1 MTNPT
6 IAAMTGGFA
15 LRECPVCKRDVR
27 SHREPVP
34 DERDEVVVY
43 HPHDDSARTRCKMS
57 GQVAALRAV
66 PFTARRVA

>member
-1 MTNPT
+1 MTDTT

-27 SHREPVP
+27 SHREPVN

-43 HPHDDSARTRCKMS
+43 HQHPNGCGMQCEMS
-57 GQVAALRAV
+57 GRVAALRAV
-66 PFTARRVA
+66 PFTARWVA

>member
-1 MTNPT
+1 ML
-6 IAAMTGGFA
+6 IAAPA
-15 LRECPVCKRDVR
+15 LRECPVCKQDVR
-27 SHREPVP
+27 SHREPVN

-43 HPHDDSARTRCKMS
+43 HQHADSAGRRCEMS